1 MPEGEQTKPS
11 LCFNKF
17 REKSYPKY
25 GMRIIM
31 KDGTEYK
38 IEKQFSKGH
47 PKNFYTI
54 QDSIDVFKLATS
66 QVLSEEK
73 ADALIDF
80 CLNRMEEVE
89 DMSVI
94 GGLLKA

>member
-1 MPEGEQTKPS
+1 M
-11 LCFNKF
+11 
-17 REKSYPKY
+17 R
-25 GMRIIM
+25 GMRHCM
-31 KDGTEYK
+31 
-38 IEKQFSKGH
+38 SVS
-47 PKNFYTI
+47 YTH
-54 QDSIDVFKLATS
+54 L